1 MSAALG
7 EKREQASHLYWL
19 TGLFLMIFSRT
30 LAAQPMSFPDKVRGV
45 TFAPIE
51 ELRLG
56 EVGYGTLPSEQALFE
71 IAKTGATWI
80 SLTPFGR
87 MDDLE
92 TPDIEDYFEIP
103 AKDNDARIQKTAAYA
118 RSLGLKVALI
128 PHLWV
133 ETGQWRGE
141 IEMRSDAEFEAWF
154 REYDRF
160 VSHWAKQAQMMEA
173 SLFSIGVEFRSTT
186 NLYEERWRET
196 IGLVRSIYEGPLTYS
211 ANWDEVETVPF
222 WDALDAIGINA
233 FWPLTEKPGDG
244 YEIMIQRSADIAKV
258 LEGYYSEWM
267 RPIVF
272 TEFGVKSATDSALA
286 PWEWPEHCNSL
297 SYNEDYQAEA
307 YAAVFEVMTAKPWFL
322 GDFIWKY
329 FSDPY
334 DETQEA
340 RAGFTPK
347 YKSAERMLTKWYRA
361 DWPTFSSFN
370 PTVFG
375 ILDEPDYFPY

>member
-1 MSAALG
+1 MSGVNGL
-7 EKREQASHLYWL
+7 KRGRLFNVHFL
-19 TGLFLMIFSRT
+19 TGLIVLFFS
-30 LAAQPMSFPDKVRGV
+30 LPAAALPMSFPDNVRGV

-56 EVGYGTLPSEQALFE
+56 DVGYGTEPSEQALVE

-87 MDDLE
+87 MDNLE
-92 TPDIEDYFEIP
+92 TPVIKDYFEIM
-103 AKDNDARIQKTAAYA
+103 AKENDARIQKTAAFA

-128 PHLWV
+128 PHIWV
-133 ETGQWRGE
+133 ETGEWRGE
-141 IEMRSDAEFEAWF
+141 IEMKSDAEFEAWF
-154 REYDRF
+154 QEYDRY
-160 VSHWAKQAQMMEA
+160 VLHWAEQAEKMGA

-186 NLYEERWRET
+186 NLYEERWRQT
-196 IGLVRSIYEGPLTYS
+196 IALVRSIYSGPITYS

-233 FWPLTEKPGDG
+233 FWPLADKPGDG
-244 YEIMIQRSADIAKV
+244 YEVMLTKSSEIAEG
-258 LEGYYSEWM
+258 LERYYSEWM
-267 RPIVF
+267 RPVVF
-272 TEFGVKSATDSALA
+272 TEFGVKSAADSALA

-297 SYNEDYQAEA
+297 SYDEDYQAEA
-307 YAAVFEVMTAKPWFL
+307 YAAVFEVMTANPWFL
-322 GDFIWKY
+322 GAFIWKY

-334 DETQEA
+334 DETQET

-370 PTVFG
+370 PTLFG